1 MSDSQN
7 LPAIARDPQ
16 DHQDYRLLFHSL
28 NNQLGVILAH
38 AEMLELQAP
47 DDASRAR
54 ATQIVASTL
63 KAMTTSREIRRLTE
77 PSAT

>member
-1 MSDSQN
+1 MSDSQHE
-7 LPAIARDPQ
+7 PAPGRDPQ

-63 KAMTTSREIRRLTE
+63 KAMTTSREIRRLTD